1 MKCPH
6 CGVEAHFSWRETPIS
21 GLNGDQGRRVR
32 LAHCPSPDCK
42 RVVALYDHGKE
53 RMPGFYNWSSGHL
66 IEPLNAVRKPPP
78 LEVPPKIAEDYIE
91 ACKVL
96 SISPKASAALSR
108 RCLQAVLRAQGYKA
122 KDLAKEIDLLLHE
135 ADPTKAIPQALRT
148 VVDAVRNFGN
158 FSAHPITDVT
168 TLQIID
174 VQPEE
179 AEWCL
184 EVLDECFEHFY
195 VRPARAAAR
204 KAALDAKLSQAGKP
218 ASK

>member
-6 CGVEAHFSWRETPIS
+6 CSVEAHFSWQETYID
-21 GLNGDQGRRVR
+21 GLKEEDARRVR
-32 LAHCPSPDCK
+32 LAYCPSTDCN
-42 RVVALYDHGKE
+42 RVVAVYDHGTIGIPQYK
-53 RMPGFYNWSSGHL
+53 WSATHL
-66 IEPLNAVRKPPP
+66 IEPQGAVRKPPP
-78 LEVPPKIAEDYIE
+78 QEVPSIIAEDYIE
-91 ACKVL
+91 ACNVL

-108 RCLQAVLRAQGYKA
+108 RCLQAVLRAHGYKA
-122 KDLAKEIDLLLHE
+122 KDLAKEIDLLLNE
-135 ADPTKAIPQALRT
+135 TDATKAIPQSLRT

-158 FSAHPITDVT
+158 FSAHPITDLT

>member
-6 CGVEAHFSWRETPIS
+6 CSVEAHFSWRETHID
-21 GLNGDQGRRVR
+21 GLKGDEARRVR
-32 LAHCPSPDCK
+32 LAYCPSPECNL
-42 RVVALYDHGKE
+42 VVALYDHGKE
-53 RMPGFYNWSSGHL
+53 SLPGYYNWSSGHL
-66 IEPLNAVRKPPP
+66 VEPKSAIRKPPP
-78 LEVPPKIAEDYIE
+78 HEVPAIIADDYIE
-91 ACKVL
+91 ACRVL
-96 SISPKASAALSR
+96 NFSPKASAALSR
-108 RCLQAVLRAQGYKA
+108 RCLQSLLRAHGYKA
-122 KDLAKEIDLLLHE
+122 KDLAKEIDLLLQE
-135 ADPTKAIPQALRT
+135 TDPTKAIPQSLRT